1 MEKFTVQFIPHDV
14 SIEVAAGESL
24 LAAAMEA
31 GVHINASCGGG
42 GVCGKCRVVVEEG
55 VSACEQTDKL
65 TQDDYDGGWRLACMT
80 EVRDHLT
87 VRVPMESSALLGGE
101 LPQATPRATAHI
113 RKMDFEAL
121 KEEGLFI
128 PPMEK
133 IFVELPVP
141 DASDHSADVTRL
153 FQYLKTVRGEGGLDI
168 DLSVIRKM
176 PKVLRDGEFKATVTL
191 ERPVKSGNKS
201 RIVNIQSGDRT
212 DWNYAIALDIG
223 TTTIYG
229 QLFNLKDAAVLEQ
242 CGKVNGQVSYGED
255 VISRIIYA
263 EKEGG
268 LERLRQVVVETIN
281 EIVGR
286 LLSRSGVDVE
296 EVSTVAIAG
305 NTTMTQLL
313 LGVDPRNIRRA
324 PYVPAANVYPPLLA
338 QSLGI
343 TLAEHTTALIYPLI
357 SSYVGG
363 DIVAGVMG
371 SGLYRSDK
379 LTLFIDIG
387 TNAEIVV
394 GNKEWL
400 ACTACSAGPA
410 FEGGGIKFGMR
421 AAPGAIEDFSLDPVS
436 WEPMLRTVGGA
447 RPRGICGS
455 GLITTVAV
463 LFENR
468 IIDSRG
474 KFNTDQ
480 ANPRLRESEGI
491 TEYVLVWA
499 DQTDIGRDITL
510 TEPDIDNLIR
520 AKGAVYSGCETLLNE
535 VGLSISEIEEIILAG
550 GFGSYIDL
558 QRAFTIG
565 FLPEIDPAK
574 VTFIG
579 NGSLMGAKMSAL
591 TNTLRQDV
599 VQVVRMM
606 TNFELSE
613 TPSYMDHYI
622 AALFLPHTDLN
633 LFPRLKAR
641 LSEKQGAV
649 DTP

>member
-1 MEKFTVQFIPHDV
+1 MEKFTVQFIPYDTSV
-14 SIEVAAGESL
+14 EVRAGESL
-24 LAAAMEA
+24 IEAAMDA

-55 VSACEQTDKL
+55 ESACEQTDKL
-65 TQDDYDGGWRLACMT
+65 TQEEYDGGWRLACKT
-80 EVRDHLT
+80 EVRDNLT
-87 VRVPMESSALLGGE
+87 VRVPMESSALKGGE
-101 LPQATPRATAHI
+101 LPLATPRTTAHI

-133 IFVELPVP
+133 VYVELPPP

-153 FQYLKTVRGEGGLDI
+153 FQHLKNVEGEDGLDI
-168 DLSVIRKM
+168 DFSVIRKM

-191 ERPVKSGNKS
+191 ERPVKDGNKS
-201 RIVNIQSGDRT
+201 RIINIQSGDRT
-212 DWNYAIALDIG
+212 DFNYAIALDIG

-229 QLFNLKDAAVLEQ
+229 QLFDLKDASVLGQ
-242 CGKVNGQVSYGED
+242 YGKVNGQVSYGED

-263 EKEGG
+263 EREGG
-268 LERLRQVVVETIN
+268 LERLRQVVVESIN
-281 EIVGR
+281 DVVSR
-286 LLSRSGVDVE
+286 LLSKSGVDME

-324 PYVPAANVYPPLLA
+324 PYVPAANVYPPLPA
-338 QSLGI
+338 RSLGI
-343 TLAEHTTALIYPLI
+343 YLAEHTTALIYPLI

-371 SGLYRSDK
+371 SGLYRSEK

-421 AAPGAIEDFSLDPVS
+421 AAPGAIEDFSVDPVT
-436 WEPMLRTVGGA
+436 WEPMLRTVSGV

-455 GLITTVAV
+455 GLITAVAV
-463 LFENR
+463 LFENKL
-468 IIDSRG
+468 IDSRG
-474 KFNTDQ
+474 KFNTDVHT
-480 ANPRLRESEGI
+480 PRLRESEGI
-491 TEYVLVWA
+491 VEYVVVWA
-499 DQTDIGRDITL
+499 DDTDIGRDITL

-535 VGLSISEIEEIILAG
+535 VGLSIGEIEQIILAG

-558 QRAFTIG
+558 DRAFTIG
-565 FLPEIDPAK
+565 FLPEIDSDK

-641 LSEKQGAV
+641 LNGN
-649 DTP
+649 

>member
-1 MEKFTVQFIPHDV
+1 MEKFTVQFIPYDT
-14 SIEVAAGESL
+14 SIEVRAGESL
-24 LAAAMEA
+24 IEAAMDA

-55 VSACEQTDKL
+55 ESACEQTDKL
-65 TQDDYDGGWRLACMT
+65 TQEEYDGGWRLACKT
-80 EVRDHLT
+80 EVRDNLT
-87 VRVPMESSALLGGE
+87 VRVPMESSALKGGE
-101 LPQATPRATAHI
+101 LPLATPRTTAHI

-133 IFVELPVP
+133 VYVELPPP

-153 FQYLKTVRGEGGLDI
+153 FQHLKNVEGEDGLDI
-168 DLSVIRKM
+168 DFSVIRKM

-191 ERPVKSGNKS
+191 ERPVKDGNKS
-201 RIVNIQSGDRT
+201 RIINIQSGDRT
-212 DWNYAIALDIG
+212 DFNYAIALDIG

-229 QLFNLKDAAVLEQ
+229 QLFDLKDASVLGQ
-242 CGKVNGQVSYGED
+242 YGKVNGQVSYGED

-263 EKEGG
+263 EREGG
-268 LERLRQVVVETIN
+268 LERLRQVVVESIN
-281 EIVGR
+281 DVVSR
-286 LLSRSGVDVE
+286 LLSKSGVDME

-324 PYVPAANVYPPLLA
+324 PYVPAANVYPPLPA
-338 QSLGI
+338 RSLGI
-343 TLAEHTTALIYPLI
+343 YLAEHTTALIYPLI

-371 SGLYRSDK
+371 SGLYRSEK

-421 AAPGAIEDFSLDPVS
+421 AAPGAIEDFSVDPVT
-436 WEPMLRTVGGA
+436 WEPMLRTVSGV

-455 GLITTVAV
+455 GLITAVAV
-463 LFENR
+463 LFENKL
-468 IIDSRG
+468 IDSRG
-474 KFNTDQ
+474 KFNTDVHT
-480 ANPRLRESEGI
+480 PRLRESEGI
-491 TEYVLVWA
+491 VEYVVVWA
-499 DQTDIGRDITL
+499 DDTDIGRDITL

-535 VGLSISEIEEIILAG
+535 VGLSIGEIEQIILAG

-558 QRAFTIG
+558 DRAFTIG
-565 FLPEIDPAK
+565 FLPEIDSDK

-641 LSEKQGAV
+641 LNGN
-649 DTP
+649 

>member
-1 MEKFTVQFIPHDV
+1 MEKFTVQFIPYDT
-14 SIEVAAGESL
+14 SIEVSAGESL
-24 LAAAMEA
+24 IEAAMDA

-42 GVCGKCRVVVEEG
+42 GVCGKCRVVVEKGES
-55 VSACEQTDKL
+55 VCEQADKL
-65 TQDDYDGGWRLACMT
+65 TQEEYDGGWRLACKT
-80 EVRDHLT
+80 EVRDNLT
-87 VRVPMESSALLGGE
+87 VRIPMESSALKGGE
-101 LPQATPRATAHI
+101 LPPVMPRTTARI

-133 IFVELPVP
+133 VYVELPPP

-153 FQYLKTVRGEGGLDI
+153 FQHLKNVKGEEGLDI
-168 DLSVIRKM
+168 DFSVIRKM
-176 PKVLRDGEFKATVTL
+176 PKVLRDGDFKATVTL
-191 ERPVKSGNKS
+191 ERPVKDGNKS
-201 RIVNIQSGDRT
+201 RIINIQSGDRT
-212 DWNYAIALDIG
+212 DFNYAIALDIG

-229 QLFNLKDAAVLEQ
+229 QLFDLKDASVLGQ
-242 CGKVNGQVSYGED
+242 YGKVNGQVSYGED

-268 LERLRQVVVETIN
+268 LERLRQVVVESIN
-281 EIVGR
+281 DVVGR
-286 LLSRSGVDVE
+286 LLSRSGVDME

-324 PYVPAANVYPPLLA
+324 PYVPAANVYPPLSA
-338 QSLGI
+338 RSLGI
-343 TLAEHTTALIYPLI
+343 YLAEHTTALIYPLI

-371 SGLYRSDK
+371 SGLYRSEK

-421 AAPGAIEDFSLDPVS
+421 AAPGAIEDFSIDPVT
-436 WEPMLRTVGGA
+436 WEPMLRTVGGV

-455 GLITTVAV
+455 GLITAVAV
-463 LFENR
+463 LFENKLV
-468 IIDSRG
+468 DSRG
-474 KFNTDQ
+474 KFNTDLHT
-480 ANPRLRESEGI
+480 PRLRESEGI
-491 TEYVLVWA
+491 VEYVLVWA
-499 DQTDIGRDITL
+499 DDTDIGRDITL

-535 VGLSISEIEEIILAG
+535 VGLSIGEIEQIILAG

-558 QRAFTIG
+558 DRAFTIG
-565 FLPEIDPAK
+565 FLPEIATDK
-574 VTFIG
+574 VVFIG

-641 LSEKQGAV
+641 LSGA
-649 DTP
+649 

>member
-1 MEKFTVQFIPHDV
+1 MEKFTVQFLPHDV
-14 SIEVAAGESL
+14 SIEIAKGESIL
-24 LAAAMEA
+24 TAAMDA

-42 GVCGKCRVVVEEG
+42 GVCGKCRVNVESGDSSCPE
-55 VSACEQTDKL
+55 SDKL
-65 TQDDYDGGWRLACMT
+65 GPEEMAGGWRLACMT
-80 EVRDHLT
+80 PVTDHLT
-87 VRVPMESSALLGGE
+87 VRVPMESSAAKGGE
-101 LPQATPRATAHI
+101 LPKVSPRSTAHI

-133 IFVELPVP
+133 IYVELPP
-141 DASDHSADVTRL
+141 PEASDNVADVTRL
-153 FQYLKTVRGEGGLDI
+153 FQHLKMQAGEEALEI
-168 DLSVIRKM
+168 TFPVMKKM
-176 PKVLRDGEFKATVTL
+176 PYVMREGDFKITVTL
-191 ERPVKSGNKS
+191 ERPVKEGNKS
-201 RIVNIQSGDRT
+201 KIINVQAGDRT
-212 DWNYAIALDIG
+212 DYNYAIAFDIG

-229 QLFNLKDAAVLEQ
+229 QLFDLRDASVLEQ
-242 CGKVNGQVSYGED
+242 YGKVNGQVSYGED

-263 EKEGG
+263 EKGEG
-268 LERLRQVVVETIN
+268 LERLRQVVCETIN
-281 EIVGR
+281 DIIDR
-286 LLSRSGVDVE
+286 LVDKSGVDPQ
-296 EVSTVAIAG
+296 EVSTIAMAG

-313 LGVDPRNIRRA
+313 LGVEPRHIRRA
-324 PYVPAANVYPPLLA
+324 PYVPVANGYPPLSAREVGLH
-338 QSLGI
+338 LP
-343 TLAEHTTALIYPLI
+343 EHTTAIIYPMI

-371 SGLYRSDK
+371 SGLYRSEK

-394 GNKEWL
+394 GNRDWM

-421 AAPGAIEDFSLDPVS
+421 AAPGAIEDFSIDPGT
-436 WEPMLRTVGGA
+436 WEPMLKTVGSI

-455 GLITTVAV
+455 GLISTVAV
-463 LFENR
+463 LFEAGL
-468 IIDSRG
+468 IDSRG
-474 KFNTDQ
+474 KYNTDVRTE
-480 ANPRLRESEGI
+480 RLRETDGI
-491 TEYVLVWA
+491 TEYVMCWA
-499 DQTDIGRDITL
+499 DETDIGRDITL

-535 VGLSISEIEEIILAG
+535 VGLAIGDIEEIILAG

-558 QRAFTIG
+558 ERSFTIG
-565 FLPEIDPAK
+565 FLPEIDTEK

-633 LFPRLKAR
+633 LFPKLAERLK
-641 LSEKQGAV
+641 K
-649 DTP
+649 

>member
-1 MEKFTVQFIPHDV
+1 MKKFTVQFIPHDI
-14 SIEVAAGESL
+14 SIEVTSGQSL
-24 LAAAMEA
+24 LDAAMDA
-31 GVHINASCGGG
+31 GVYINASCGGG
-42 GVCGKCRVVVEEG
+42 GVCGKCRVVVEKG

-65 TQDDYDGGWRLACMT
+65 TPEEYGGGWRLACKT
-80 EVRDHLT
+80 EIQDDLVVRIPL
-87 VRVPMESSALLGGE
+87 ESSAFKGGE
-101 LPQATPRATAHI
+101 LPPPTPRETAHI

-121 KEEGLFI
+121 KEEGLFV

-133 IFVELPVP
+133 IYVELPPP
-141 DASDHSADVTRL
+141 DASDNSADVTRL
-153 FQYLKTVRGEGGLDI
+153 FQYLKNEKAESCIDI
-168 DLSVIRKM
+168 DFSVIRKM
-176 PKVLRDGEFKATVTL
+176 PRVLREGDFKATVTL
-191 ERPVKSGNKS
+191 ERPVKEGNKS
-201 RIVNIQSGDRT
+201 RIVNIQTGDRT
-212 DWNYAIALDIG
+212 QYNYAIALDIG

-229 QLFNLKDAAVLEQ
+229 QLFDLKDASVLDQ
-242 CGKVNGQVSYGED
+242 YGKVNSQVSYGED
-255 VISRIIYA
+255 VISRIIYG
-263 EKEGG
+263 EKPEG
-268 LERLRQVVVETIN
+268 LERLRTVVVETIN

-286 LLSRSGVDVE
+286 LISRSGVDME

-305 NTTMTQLL
+305 NTTMTQLF
-313 LGVDPRNIRRA
+313 LGVEPRSIRRA
-324 PYVPAANVYPPLLA
+324 PYVPAANVYPPLPA
-338 QSLGI
+338 RSLGI
-343 TLAEHTTALIYPLI
+343 NLAEHTTALIYPLI

-394 GNKEWL
+394 GNREWL

-421 AAPGAIEDFSLDPVS
+421 AAPGAIEDFSIDPVS
-436 WEPMLRTVGGA
+436 WEPMLRTVGGV

-455 GLITTVAV
+455 GLITAAAV
-463 LFENR
+463 LFENKL
-468 IIDSRG
+468 IDSRG
-474 KFNTDQ
+474 KFNTDIHT
-480 ANPRLRESEGI
+480 PRLRESEGI
-491 TEYVLVWA
+491 VEYVVVWA
-499 DQTDIGRDITL
+499 EESDIGRDITL

-535 VGLSISEIEEIILAG
+535 VGLSIGEIEQIILAG

-558 QRAFTIG
+558 GRAFTIG
-565 FLPEIDPAK
+565 FLPEIDTDK
-574 VTFIG
+574 VVFIG

-622 AALFLPHTDLN
+622 AALFLPHTNLN

-641 LSEKQGAV
+641 LY
-649 DTP
+649 DTQV

>member
-1 MEKFTVQFIPHDV
+1 MKKFTVQFIPHDI
-14 SIEVAAGESL
+14 SIEVTPGQSL
-24 LAAAMEA
+24 LDAAMDA
-31 GVHINASCGGG
+31 GVYINASCGGG
-42 GVCGKCRVVVEEG
+42 GVCGKCRVVVEKG
-55 VSACEQTDKL
+55 ASACEQTDKL
-65 TQDDYDGGWRLACMT
+65 TPEEYGGGWRLACKT
-80 EVRDHLT
+80 EIQDDLVVRIPL
-87 VRVPMESSALLGGE
+87 ESSSFKGGE
-101 LPQATPRATAHI
+101 LPTATPRETAHI

-121 KEEGLFI
+121 KEEGLFV

-133 IFVELPVP
+133 IYVELPP
-141 DASDHSADVTRL
+141 PSASDNSADVTRL
-153 FQYLKTVRGEGGLDI
+153 FQYLKNEKAESCIDI
-168 DLSVIRKM
+168 DFSVIRKM
-176 PKVLRDGEFKATVTL
+176 PQVLRDGDFKVTVTL
-191 ERPVKSGNKS
+191 ERPVKEGNKS
-201 RIVNIQSGDRT
+201 RIVNIQTGDRT
-212 DWNYAIALDIG
+212 QYNYAIALDIG

-229 QLFNLKDAAVLEQ
+229 QLFDLKDASVLDQ
-242 CGKVNGQVSYGED
+242 YGKVNSQVSYGED
-255 VISRIIYA
+255 VISRIIYG
-263 EKEGG
+263 EKADG
-268 LERLRQVVVETIN
+268 LERLRTVVVETIN

-286 LLSRSGVDVE
+286 LISRSGVDME

-305 NTTMTQLL
+305 NTTMTQLF
-313 LGVDPRNIRRA
+313 LGVEPRNIRRA
-324 PYVPAANVYPPLLA
+324 PYVPAANVYPPLPA
-338 QSLGI
+338 RSLGLN
-343 TLAEHTTALIYPLI
+343 LAEHTTALIYPLI

-394 GNKEWL
+394 GNREWL

-421 AAPGAIEDFSLDPVS
+421 AAPGAIEDFSIDPVS
-436 WEPMLRTVGGA
+436 WEPMLRTVGGV

-455 GLITTVAV
+455 GLITAAAV
-463 LFENR
+463 LFENKL
-468 IIDSRG
+468 IDSRG
-474 KFNTDQ
+474 KFNTDIRT
-480 ANPRLRESEGI
+480 PRLRESEGI
-491 TEYVLVWA
+491 VEYVVVWA
-499 DQTDIGRDITL
+499 DETDIGRDITL

-535 VGLSISEIEEIILAG
+535 VGLSIGEIEQIILAG

-558 QRAFTIG
+558 GRAFTIG
-565 FLPEIDPAK
+565 FLPEIDTDK
-574 VTFIG
+574 VVFIG

-641 LSEKQGAV
+641 LH
-649 DTP
+649 DTQV

>member
-1 MEKFTVQFIPHDV
+1 MEKFTVHFIPHDV
-14 SIEVAAGESL
+14 SIEVVAGESL
-24 LAAAMEA
+24 LSAAMDA

-42 GVCGKCRVVVEEG
+42 GVCGKCRVVVEQG
-55 VSACEQTDKL
+55 VSACEQSDKL
-65 TQDDYDGGWRLACMT
+65 TQEEYEGGWRFACKT

-87 VRVPMESSALLGGE
+87 VRIPLESSALLGGE
-101 LPQATPRATAHI
+101 LPQATPRTTAHI

-133 IFVELPVP
+133 VYVELPPP
-141 DASDHSADVTRL
+141 DASDHCADVTRL
-153 FQYLKTVRGEGGLDI
+153 FEYLKKVKGENGLDI
-168 DLSVIRKM
+168 DFSVIRKM
-176 PKVLRDGEFKATVTL
+176 PKVLRDGGFKATVTL
-191 ERPVKSGNKS
+191 ERPVKDGNKS
-201 RIVNIQSGDRT
+201 RIINIQPGDRT
-212 DWNYAIALDIG
+212 AFNYAIALDIG
-223 TTTIYG
+223 TTTVYG
-229 QLFNLKDAAVLEQ
+229 QLFDLKDASVIEQ
-242 CGKVNGQVSYGED
+242 YGKVNGQVSYGED

-281 EIVGR
+281 DIVGR
-286 LLSRSGVDVE
+286 ILERSGVDME
-296 EVSTVAIAG
+296 EVSTIAIAG

-313 LGVDPRNIRRA
+313 LAVDPRNIRRA

-338 QSLGI
+338 QSIGLA
-343 TLAEHTTALIYPLI
+343 LAEHTTALIYPLI

-371 SGLYRSDK
+371 SGLYRSEK

-394 GNKEWL
+394 GNNEWL

-421 AAPGAIEDFSLDPVS
+421 AAPGAIEDFSIDPVS
-436 WEPMLRTVGGA
+436 WEPMLRTVGGV
-447 RPRGICGS
+447 RPRGICGT
-455 GLITTVAV
+455 GLITAVAV
-463 LFENR
+463 FFENKL
-468 IIDSRG
+468 IDSRG
-474 KFNTDQ
+474 KFNTDIHT
-480 ANPRLRESEGI
+480 PRLRENEGI

-499 DQTDIGRDITL
+499 DDTDIGRDISL

-535 VGLSISEIEEIILAG
+535 VGLSISDIEEIILAG

-558 QRAFTIG
+558 DRAFTIG
-565 FLPEIDPAK
+565 FLPEIDTDK

-641 LSEKQGAV
+641 LCHR
-649 DTP
+649 

>member
-1 MEKFTVQFIPHDV
+1 
-14 SIEVAAGESL
+14 
-24 LAAAMEA
+24 
-31 GVHINASCGGG
+31 
-42 GVCGKCRVVVEEG
+42 
-55 VSACEQTDKL
+55 
-65 TQDDYDGGWRLACMT
+65 
-80 EVRDHLT
+80 
-87 VRVPMESSALLGGE
+87 
-101 LPQATPRATAHI
+101 
-113 RKMDFEAL
+113 
-121 KEEGLFI
+121 
-128 PPMEK
+128 
-133 IFVELPVP
+133 
-141 DASDHSADVTRL
+141 
-153 FQYLKTVRGEGGLDI
+153 
-168 DLSVIRKM
+168 
-176 PKVLRDGEFKATVTL
+176 
-191 ERPVKSGNKS
+191 
-201 RIVNIQSGDRT
+201 
-212 DWNYAIALDIG
+212 
-223 TTTIYG
+223 
-229 QLFNLKDAAVLEQ
+229 
-242 CGKVNGQVSYGED
+242 
-255 VISRIIYA
+255 
-263 EKEGG
+263 
-268 LERLRQVVVETIN
+268 
-281 EIVGR
+281 
-286 LLSRSGVDVE
+286 
-296 EVSTVAIAG
+296 
-305 NTTMTQLL
+305 
-313 LGVDPRNIRRA
+313 VDPRNIRRA

-338 QSLGI
+338 QSIGI

-371 SGLYRSDK
+371 SGLYRSEK

-421 AAPGAIEDFSLDPVS
+421 AAPGAIEDFSVDPVT
-436 WEPMLRTVGGA
+436 WEPMLRTVSGV

-455 GLITTVAV
+455 GLITAVAV
-463 LFENR
+463 LFENKL
-468 IIDSRG
+468 IDSRG
-474 KFNTDQ
+474 KFNTDVHT
-480 ANPRLRESEGI
+480 PRLRESEGI
-491 TEYVLVWA
+491 VEYVVVWA
-499 DQTDIGRDITL
+499 DDTDIGRDITL

-535 VGLSISEIEEIILAG
+535 VGLSIGEIEQIILAG

-558 QRAFTIG
+558 DRAFTIG
-565 FLPEIDPAK
+565 FLPEIDSDK

-641 LSEKQGAV
+641 LNGN
-649 DTP
+649 